1 MGCLPLGRS
10 PTLDLEWTSDIGGQ
24 VTSSLSRPIPAA
36 AAAVVVAAAVDST
49 AAFDQDHTPFKPI
62 PDLSVPRIQEL
73 GRWAVQQHN
82 DQTGDRLTFPRVNGG
97 QFQIVA
103 PALNYLLDIDTT
115 KVDGTVSTHSALIF
129 VQYWTNTQR
138 LDSFN

>member
-1 MGCLPLGRS
+1 M
-10 PTLDLEWTSDIGGQ
+10 TTTTSQ
-24 VTSSLSRPIPAA
+24 RRQAMATCSHLLLAL
-36 AAAVVVAAAVDST
+36 VVVAAAVDST

-82 DQTGDRLTFPRVNGG
+82 DQTGDRLTFTRVNGG

-103 PALNYLLDIDTT
+103 PALNYLLDIDATN
-115 KVDGTVSTHSALIF
+115 VHGTASTHTALIF

>member
-1 MGCLPLGRS
+1 MAICSQLL
-10 PTLDLEWTSDIGGQ
+10 LAL
-24 VTSSLSRPIPAA
+24 
-36 AAAVVVAAAVDST
+36 VVVAAAVECT
-49 AAFDQDHTPFKPI
+49 AAFDQDNTPFQPI
-62 PDLSVPRIQEL
+62 PDLAVPRIQEL

-82 DQTGDRLTFPRVNGG
+82 NQVGDRLTFVRVNGG

-103 PALNYLLDIDTT
+103 PALNYLLAVDTT
-115 KVDGTVSTHSALIF
+115 NVDGTASTHTALIF